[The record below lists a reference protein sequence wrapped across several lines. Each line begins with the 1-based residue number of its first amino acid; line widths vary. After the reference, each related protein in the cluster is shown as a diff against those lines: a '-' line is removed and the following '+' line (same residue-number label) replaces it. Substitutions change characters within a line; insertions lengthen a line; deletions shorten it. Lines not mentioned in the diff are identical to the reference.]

1 MDVAVIGAGYVGLV
15 QAGGLTHLGHRVR
28 LAEADSVKLS
38 MLSSGK
44 VPIYEPG
51 LADLIERAIDNDL
64 ISFWSDNGEAVTGAG
79 IVFLTLPTP
88 TGDDDCADISVIEVV
103 VSQIAPYLESD
114 TVLVIK
120 STVPVG
126 TAAAIRE
133 LLDTLGCA
141 AGVVSN
147 PEFLAEGNAVEDF
160 LRAERVVIGAFE
172 SDHAARVAELYRGL
186 PSQILI
192 TDPASAELIKYGA
205 NAYLAARLTFANSL
219 AAISDRVGADVLDVV
234 KGIGLDRRIGPH
246 FMRPGPGYGGSCFP
260 KDTRAMV
267 SMAEAAGFDFRL
279 LRTVIETNDWHRE
292 GIVARCV
299 ELLDGDVSG
308 KKVAIWGIA
317 FKSGTDDTRE
327 SPALGIAR
335 DLATSG
341 ADVVSCDPEAVTDA
355 VPMVESP
362 LAAAVDA
369 DLLVVATEWPEF
381 LRVDLGQV
389 AKAMSGDIVYDV
401 RNLLDPVKARAAG
414 LRYVGLGRPRV

>member
-1 MDVAVIGAGYVGLV
+1 MDVAIIGAGYVGLV

-28 LAEADSVKLS
+28 LAEADPAKLS

-51 LADLIERAIDNDL
+51 LTDLIERAIDNNL
-64 ISFWSDNGEAVTGAG
+64 ISFWSDNCEAVAGAG
-79 IVFLTLPTP
+79 VVFLTLPTP
-88 TGDDDCADISVIEVV
+88 TRADDQADVSVVDAVV
-103 VSQIAPYLESD
+103 HQLAPKLESD
-114 TVLVIK
+114 TIVVVK

-126 TAAAIRE
+126 TSARLRR
-133 LLDTLGCA
+133 LLDDLECA
-141 AGVVSN
+141 APLVSN

-160 LRAERVVIGAFE
+160 LRAERVVIGAE
-172 SDHAARVAELYRGL
+172 EPDHARRVADLYRGL
-186 PSQILI
+186 NTEFVI

-219 AAISDRVGADVLDVV
+219 AAIADRVGADVLDVV

-299 ELLDGDVSG
+299 ELLHGDVSG

-317 FKSGTDDTRE
+317 FKSGTDDARE

-335 DLATSG
+335 DLAALG
-341 ADVVSCDPEAVTDA
+341 ADVVSCDPEAVTDT
-355 VPMVESP
+355 VPMAESP

-369 DLLVVATEWPEF
+369 ELLVVATEWPEF

-389 AKAMSGDIVYDV
+389 AKVMSGDTIYDV
-401 RNLLDPVKARAAG
+401 RNLLDPGKVRSAG